1 MRDIS
6 IVLNAVNVV
15 MRIIEEEKERRDV
28 SGLKKVLRMYIERN
42 VGILVDTNKS
52 RNEITRLI
60 ENQYSSSESSP
71 NNSLKS
77 VVSSS

>member
-15 MRIIEEEKERRDV
+15 MRIIEEEKQRRDV
-28 SGLKKVLRMYIERN
+28 SGLKRVLRMYIERN
-42 VGILVDTNKS
+42 VGIVVDTNKS
-52 RNEITRLI
+52 RNEIKKLI

-77 VVSSS
+77 VASSS